1 MMKPLAELAD
11 DLAAGRTTSQ
21 ELTEAALAR
30 IDDPAGEGARAFFKV
45 YHEAAIA
52 SAKASDQARQHGVVP
67 SLLAGI
73 PVSIKDLCDVAGEVT
88 HAGSIVR
95 QDAPPAR
102 EDAPTVA
109 RLRAAGAVIMGRTN
123 MVEFAMGGLG
133 TNDHYGTPKN
143 PWDRKTGRVPGGS
156 TSGGAVSV
164 SDGMAAA
171 ALGTDTAGSVRIPAA
186 LCGMAGFKPTA
197 RRVPTAGIFPLS
209 RTLDS
214 VGPLAPTIQCCALVD
229 AIFAGEAPREIIPQ
243 PLQGLLQGLRFA
255 VPKHLVLD
263 DLDPDV
269 SGGFERS
276 LSKLSAAGVQIS
288 HIDFPELARIP
299 VINRIGGFST
309 AEAYALHRDV
319 LDRAGNQYDRNVAAR
334 IRLGETWTAAD
345 YLDLIDIRAEMI
357 ATAHQRSSPF
367 DAIVMP
373 TTPIVACPIDE
384 VADGDVWV
392 DRNRQYLRNT
402 IVSNFL
408 DRCSLTVP
416 CHDPGAAPVGFMLMG
431 EAMADHRLL
440 QIGAAVEAC
449 IRPSP
454 E

>member
-1 MMKPLAELAD
+1 MKPLAALAA
-11 DLAAGRTTSQ
+11 DLASARTTSLA
-21 ELTEAALAR
+21 LTEAALAR

-45 YHEAAIA
+45 YHEAALD
-52 SAKASDQARQHGVVP
+52 SARASDAARANGVVP
-67 SLLAGI
+67 SPLAGI

-95 QDAPPAR
+95 RDAAPAIQDAPV
-102 EDAPTVA
+102 VA
-109 RLRAAGAVIMGRTN
+109 RLRAAGAIIMGRTN

-133 TNDHYGTPKN
+133 TNDHHGTPKN
-143 PWDRKTGRVPGGS
+143 PWDRDNNEIGGRVPGGS

-229 AIFAGEAPREIIPQ
+229 AIFAGETPGKLSPIS
-243 PLQGLLQGLRFA
+243 LQGLRFA

-263 DLDPDV
+263 DLDKAV
-269 SGGFERS
+269 AAGFERS
-276 LSKLSAAGVQIS
+276 LGKLSAAGVQIS

-309 AEAYALHRDV
+309 AEAYALHREL
-319 LDRAGNQYDRNVAAR
+319 LDKAGNQFDQNVAAR
-334 IRLGETWTAAD
+334 IRLGQTWTAAE

-357 ATAHQRSSPF
+357 ATAQQRSAPF
-367 DAIVMP
+367 DAVIMP

-384 VADGDVWV
+384 VADAEVWA

-402 IVSNFL
+402 ILSNFL
-408 DRCSLTVP
+408 DRCSLSVP
-416 CHDPGAAPVGFMLMG
+416 CHDPGQAPVGFMLMG
-431 EAMADHRLL
+431 EAMADQRLL
-440 QIGAAVEAC
+440 QIGSAVEGC
-449 IRPSP
+449 IAPALA
-454 E
+454 